1 MDFCSG
7 IWAWKWWKMFKDISG
22 GVVFP
27 LIFIWKKPKTPECL
41 AGIRYPLHDAIV
53 RYGTASS
60 AWICWLSAIGALFIL
75 LTICIPSLFWGKWR
89 NAQQMSHTLQNEV
102 SKFRRQKIHRFPMKK
117 GSPMS
122 KVDLF
127 AFLLVGNHD
136 ERTIWHNIFVTFF
149 PTIFRANTRMVF
161 RKSGAPKI
169 GFFIG
174 SLCWFQGIFPPT
186 FPGKCLEAA
195 IFFQAQVLL
204 FFFPKS
210 TFFFPLHRIRFEA
223 NRDIL
228 HDEAT
233 RQSCKKSL
241 MITMWWRLQARKKWV
256 WSGGVVLSEGG
267 LKLDLYPPWMPVT
280 SRILTCWVKESE
292 AKP

>member
-204 FFFPKS
+204 FFFQNQP
-210 TFFFPLHRIRFEA
+210 FFSPAPNSFWSKQRYSPRRSHQAKLQKISDDYNVVKAAGAKKVGLEWG
-223 NRDIL
+223 
-228 HDEAT
+228 
-233 RQSCKKSL
+233 SCSL
-241 MITMWWRLQARKKWV
+241 RRG
-256 WSGGVVLSEGG
+256 S
-267 LKLDLYPPWMPVT
+267 
-280 SRILTCWVKESE
+280 
-292 AKP
+292 